1 MAFQPCWAIL
11 WGMTRR
17 NEPGSCL
24 SDQDYKT
31 LAEIRA
37 ALRRFTHFSENAAR
51 AAGLTPQQHQ
61 ALLAVRAAP
70 DHALSIG
77 ELAEFLL
84 IQPHSASELA
94 DRLAALALVSR
105 KPGTKDRRMMRLHL
119 TPSAEEVLR
128 FLSLT
133 HRDELRRLRP
143 LLGDMLA
150 QLD

>member
-1 MAFQPCWAIL
+1 MVRHDKPD
-11 WGMTRR
+11 G
-17 NEPGSCL
+17 CL
-24 SDQDYKT
+24 SDKDYKT

-51 AAGLTPQQHQ
+51 AAGLTPQHHQ
-61 ALLAVRAAP
+61 ALLAIRAAP

-94 DRLAALALVSR
+94 DRLTALALVSR
-105 KPGTKDRRMMRLHL
+105 QPGTTDRRMIRLHL
-119 TPSAEEVLR
+119 TSSAEKALR
-128 FLSLT
+128 DLSLA

-150 QLD
+150 RLE